1 MRFNALIV
9 AVTLLAVGGLVA
21 YSPVRE
27 SLGLALDDSWQLAL
41 IHAELALAP
50 LLFRPVV
57 GDRVKAFSNLASAA
71 ACWAAGGAVVLLF
84 SFASMHDLA
93 WHTRGLSACVWLA
106 VSGVLSLGA
115 RVEPRWVM
123 RGRVLLLCAF
133 GLPAL
138 WHYLML
144 ESGEASAGRL
154 TSVSP
159 SWAIATDDVA
169 LWPLLIAG
177 VLSWL
182 AALALPD
189 RRRT

>member
-1 MRFNALIV
+1 MRFNALII
-9 AVTLLAVGGLVA
+9 ATSLLAIGGLVA
-21 YSPVRE
+21 YAPVRE

-50 LLFRPVV
+50 LLFRPAL
-57 GDRVKAFSNLASAA
+57 GDRRKAFENLASAA
-71 ACWAAGGAVVLLF
+71 ACWGAGGAVVLLF

-93 WHTRGLSACVWLA
+93 WQTRPLSAGVWLA
-106 VSGVLSLGA
+106 VSGILSLGA
-115 RVEPRWVM
+115 RFGPGWAA

-144 ESGEASAGRL
+144 EYGEASADSL

-159 SWAIATDDVA
+159 SWALATNDVSY
-169 LWPLLIAG
+169 WPLLLAG
-177 VLSWL
+177 VVTWA
-182 AALALPD
+182 AALALPS
-189 RRRT
+189 RRSA